1 MVNGKKTANYERN
14 QGIVTL
20 VLCFLVIFLC
30 LGFAAG
36 NRGLYLSAITDAL
49 GIKRS
54 LFSIND
60 SVRYVMTAV
69 VNLFFG
75 RLVARYGSRKLLLA
89 GIFSLILSTF
99 LYMAAESIWVFYLG
113 GLFLGIGLAWTTT
126 TMVGYVVGR
135 WYSERR
141 GTIMGVV
148 LAANGLGATLAA
160 QVVSPMIYDPENVFG
175 YRNAYRLIIVLLGIV
190 FLLVFLLYR
199 DKEEPESAAPAG
211 KKKRGRQWA
220 GISFEEARRRPY
232 FYIALLAVF
241 LTGMMLQSITGVAPA
256 HLRDTGFA
264 PSFVAAAM
272 SINML
277 ALTAAKL
284 FTGWAYDRR
293 GLRFVLLFCQS
304 CAVAAVLLLIFVK
317 PASGGRVMT
326 YAYAVAASFALPME
340 TVMLPIIAGD
350 LFGDRSY
357 AKIMGIVVS
366 VNTAG
371 YAVGTPLT
379 NWVFDRTGSYVPMFW
394 AFAGIILASAVLYH
408 AALGMAHRAPEFPK
422 EDG

>member
-1 MVNGKKTANYERN
+1 MVNGKKTAKYERN

-20 VLCFLVIFLC
+20 ILCFVIIFTC

-36 NRGLYLSAITDAL
+36 NKGLYLSAITEAL

-60 SVRYVMTAV
+60 SLRYITTAV

-75 RLVARYGSRKLLLA
+75 RLVARHGSRKLMLA
-89 GIFSLILSTF
+89 GILSLILSMF
-99 LYMAAESIWVFYLG
+99 LYMAAESIWAFYIG
-113 GLFLGIGLAWTTT
+113 GMFLGIGLSWTTT
-126 TMVGYVVGR
+126 TMIGYVVGR
-135 WYSERR
+135 WYPENR

-148 LAANGLGATLAA
+148 LAANGLGAALSA
-160 QVVSPMIYDPENVFG
+160 QIVSPMIYDPEDVFG
-175 YRNAYRLIIVLLGIV
+175 YRNAYRLMVVILGIV

-199 DKEEPESAAPAG
+199 DKEEGAGAPAG

-304 CAVAAVLLLIFVK
+304 CAVAAVLLLIFVT

-408 AALGMAHRAPEFPK
+408 AALGMAHSAPEFPK